1 MPISAAKAQNIVL
14 SVPVPNLPLPKLIA
28 KTSPSGASMN
38 SQRSGVPLSV
48 IAMPERAITTDCKEY
63 LEDGR
68 RFSVAQI
75 EELGFDAFWKR
86 HQAIRAALETYR
98 TSNGYAFSA
107 LFVTDLADQPPLA
120 PVATLGWGSGMLGT
134 VATTAAGVVAGS
146 FLFQGIES
154 LMGHHG
160 NNAGLLSGNN
170 PAPSTNHAPPES
182 LVANHVPDVS
192 PPLSDLDALGPDTD
206 GSDWTQG

>member
-1 MPISAAKAQNIVL
+1 MNAQEREQLTQFLQQLAQAQVGAKDGEAE
-14 SVPVPNLPLPKLIA
+14 KLILDA
-28 KTSPSGASMN
+28 CARQPDAAYLLV
-38 SQRSGVPLSV
+38 QRSLLLNQALQNAQAE
-48 IAMPERAITTDCKEY
+48 IARLQKVQEAPASSGGSFLNSSAWGNT
-63 LEDGR
+63 L
-68 RFSVAQI
+68 AQMQP
-75 EELGFDAFWKR
+75 AQR
-86 HQAIRAALETYR
+86 PV
-98 TSNGYAFSA
+98 S
-107 LFVTDLADQPPLA
+107 LAPPPLA
-120 PVATLGWGSGMLGT
+120 PVATPGWGSGMLGT

-160 NNAGLLSGNN
+160 HNAGLLSGNN